1 MCIKRALINCP
12 PFLSFGFPCRCL
24 FPRKR
29 GLVSSLFVA
38 GFTGCGIIFYIL
50 YKIFEDVGR
59 SMCVLTD
66 DSLLRGGPLP
76 PVSDEGVCSLAV
88 CVATTL

>member
-1 MCIKRALINCP
+1 MTGLILIGCSVPGGFNALPAGAVILGLGGITYHLGN
-12 PFLSFGFPCRCL
+12 FHISNL

-50 YKIFEDVGR
+50 QSIF
-59 SMCVLTD
+59 D
-66 DSLLRGGPLP
+66 DLGSSR
-76 PVSDEGVCSLAV
+76 
-88 CVATTL
+88 